1 MARTGKATRTSVDV
15 YKRQGMLAALLAF
28 SPSIVKANL
37 YDFSYQSL
45 PFLSPV
51 FATGSFTTS
60 DTLIPDIDVYGDSG
74 YKIIGIT
81 GERNGCLLYTS
92 IIIGST
98 RPGRNGEAVAK
109 WVYQIAQKR
118 SDAEFELVDIK
129 DFNLPLLDEPVPSS
143 MGQYLSLI
151 HI

>member
-1 MARTGKATRTSVDV
+1 MKTQKLLGS
-15 YKRQGMLAALLAF
+15 GMLAALLAF

-81 GERNGCLLYTS
+81 GERNGVA
-92 IIIGST
+92 IG
-98 RPGRNGEAVAK
+98 G
-109 WVYQIAQKR
+109 
-118 SDAEFELVDIK
+118 LVPDNS
-129 DFNLPLLDEPVPSS
+129 F
-143 MGQYLSLI
+143 
-151 HI
+151 